1 MEGGGCMSELK
12 LEHKHPRAIRWFHW
26 INFPVLTLMMW
37 SGLLIYWAHDAYR
50 VGIGSWTVFHFFP
63 AWVYDSLNVSG
74 RLAEGMA
81 WHFLLMWIL
90 VINGVLYVAYTAIS
104 GEWRYLVPNRDS
116 FSEAVQVM
124 LYDLHLSKVHPPP
137 RKYNGAQQIA
147 YSSIVVM
154 GVGSLL
160 TGLAIYKP
168 VQFSWL
174 TWLLGGYQAARWEH
188 FWLAIGYVLFFFVHV
203 GQVIK
208 TGWNNFRGMVT
219 GYEVV
224 EVTDEGTS

>member
-1 MEGGGCMSELK
+1 MGLYLK
-12 LEHKHPRAIRWFHW
+12 HKHPRAIRWFHW
-26 INFPVLTLMMW
+26 INFPVLMLMIW
-37 SGLLIYWAHDAYR
+37 SGLLIYWAYDVYGVR
-50 VGIGSWTVFHFFP
+50 IGSWTVVKFFP
-63 AWVYDSLNVSG
+63 GWFYDTLKVNG

-81 WHFLLMWIL
+81 WHFLLMWIFL
-90 VINGVLYVAYTAIS
+90 INGLAYVLYTVVS
-104 GEWRYLVPNRDS
+104 GEWRYLVPNRKS
-116 FSEAVQVM
+116 FREAIAVT

-137 RKYNGAQQIA
+137 GKYNGAQQIA
-147 YSSIVVM
+147 YTSIILM
-154 GVGSLL
+154 GAGSVI

-174 TWLLGGYQAARWEH
+174 TWMLGGYPAARFEH

-208 TGWNNFRGMVT
+208 TGWNNFRAMVT

-224 EVTDEGTS
+224 EVTDERAS